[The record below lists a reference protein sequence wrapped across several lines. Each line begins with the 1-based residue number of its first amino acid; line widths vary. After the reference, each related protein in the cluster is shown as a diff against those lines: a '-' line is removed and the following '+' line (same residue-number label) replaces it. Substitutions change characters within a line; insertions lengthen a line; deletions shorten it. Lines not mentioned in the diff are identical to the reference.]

1 MATVL
6 LQVATVDATLPAGI
20 TSGKLR
26 FTLTATVGTVFA
38 TQDVDA
44 LTATFSAVV
53 ADTYTATAQ
62 RLDSTG
68 ANLGTPFSISV
79 VVGTSTGT
87 TFAQPSSMTATVT
100 P

>member
-26 FTLTATVGTVFA
+26 FTLTSSAGTVFA

-44 LTATFSAVV
+44 LEATFAAVV
-53 ADTYTATAQ
+53 ADTYVATAQ

-68 ANLGTPFSISV
+68 ANLGSPFSISV
-79 VVGTSTGT
+79 VVSGAAS
-87 TFAQPSSMTATVT
+87 TFAQPSAMTATVT

>member
-26 FTLTATVGTVFA
+26 FTLTASAGTVFA
-38 TQDVDA
+38 TQDVDG
-44 LTATFSAVV
+44 TDATFTAVV

-79 VVGTSTGT
+79 TVSAAGA
-87 TFAQPSSMTATVT
+87 TFQQPSGITATVT